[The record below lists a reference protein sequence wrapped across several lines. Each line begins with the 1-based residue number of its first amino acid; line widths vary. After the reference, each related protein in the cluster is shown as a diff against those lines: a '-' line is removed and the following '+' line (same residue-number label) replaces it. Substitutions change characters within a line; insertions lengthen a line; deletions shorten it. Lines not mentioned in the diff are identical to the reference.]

1 MVIEDVKRWPSVVSE
16 QQHRRPPS
24 YSIGN
29 PMSLVTILNTQPSGH
44 EIVIS
49 LGNREVCFERRKEL
63 NSELE
68 RVAIMAPTIRHQRTD
83 EMANGGGWMRIE
95 STQAPPTLGPDW
107 RGQAQLAEFKTALKG
122 WTRCAGA
129 LPALATSICATARE
143 RGKYTSQPSIEG
155 QSGKQAWVSCR
166 WEGPPVPAENSGLGF
181 ATCHSLSSC
190 LPPGLPSAP
199 KRATSA
205 SSDEMVTTSP
215 PEKFWRQ
222 KSESTNPPFDS
233 LGPWRNLFAKV

>member
-1 MVIEDVKRWPSVVSE
+1 
-16 QQHRRPPS
+16 
-24 YSIGN
+24 
-29 PMSLVTILNTQPSGH
+29 
-44 EIVIS
+44 
-49 LGNREVCFERRKEL
+49 
-63 NSELE
+63 
-68 RVAIMAPTIRHQRTD
+68 MAPTIRHQRTD

-95 STQAPPTLGPDW
+95 SKQAPPTLGPDW

-122 WTRCAGA
+122 WTRSAGA

-166 WEGPPVPAENSGLGF
+166 WEGLCSALLTCSAVGIVNTEHTEPTYRACNFRPESVHAVMFRGSTATTDSPAKNADNGRSARPSGKFRFGLRYMPFPLIVP
-181 ATCHSLSSC
+181 
-190 LPPGLPSAP
+190 PPGLPSAP

-205 SSDEMVTTSP
+205 SSDDMVTTSP

-222 KSESTNPPFDS
+222 RSESTNPPFDS